1 MSLALRT
8 LIYEFP
14 RYLAAITA
22 LALSGLIVLFEVGVF
37 AGIIHSDL
45 AVSERSPAN
54 IVIMPA
60 KVASLVNS
68 NASLPSRVLPQIYL
82 NPDVVAVASSESND
96 GKWVNTPAA
105 GHKRVNTYV
114 NLWAVDTSPG
124 SVTLPTDYGD
134 DLRRA
139 LQEPGAV
146 AVDQTT
152 LATLGVKLGDSASLN
167 GHTVHVRAVLHNYG
181 AADQPNVAGSRDTL
195 YQVGLGPDADTTGPL
210 LVKIDDPTRAE
221 AVRDALNASAKGAYR
236 AWTSPD
242 FNAANEKAV
251 MSQQIIGILLTFS
264 LVIAILIGIGIT
276 SQTLRG
282 AILSNIREF
291 ASLRAL
297 GISMGSLRMI
307 VIELSAWVG
316 VAGLIVAMGL
326 TWLASKASAGV
337 GLPMALHPASIA
349 EVCAL
354 LMLIAIGSGAM
365 AMGILKRS
373 DPAELLR

>member
-45 AVSERSPAN
+45 ATTERSPADL
-54 IVIMPA
+54 IILPA
-60 KVASLVNS
+60 KMTSVVNS
-68 NASLPSRVLPQIYL
+68 NISLPSRILPQIYL
-82 NPDVVAVASSESND
+82 NPDVVAVASSENNG
-96 GKWVNTPAA
+96 GKWLNTPPK
-105 GHKRVNTYV
+105 GHKQVNTYV
-114 NLWAVDTSPG
+114 NLWAVDTTPG
-124 SVTLPTDYGD
+124 AVTLPTDYSD

-146 AVDQTT
+146 AIDVTT
-152 LATLGVKLGDSASLN
+152 LDTLGVKLGDSASLN
-167 GHTVHVRAVLHNYG
+167 GHTVYLRAVLHNYG
-181 AADQPNVAGSRDTL
+181 SADQPNVVGSRDTL
-195 YQVGLGPDADTTGPL
+195 YQVGLGPDAGSTSFL
-210 LVKIDDPTRAE
+210 LVKIANPDQAVE
-221 AVRDALNASAKGAYR
+221 VRDSLNAASHGAYR
-236 AWTSPD
+236 AWTAAD

-251 MSQQIIGILLTFS
+251 LGQQIIGILLSFS
-264 LVIAILIGIGIT
+264 LVIATLIGIGIT

-297 GISMGSLRMI
+297 GISMGSLRLI

-316 VAGLIVAMGL
+316 LVGLIVAVGL

-337 GLPMALHPASIA
+337 GLPMSLHPGSIA

-354 LMLIAIGSGAM
+354 LMVIAIGSGAM
-365 AMGILKRS
+365 AMGVLKQS
-373 DPAELLR
+373 DPADLLR

>member
-8 LIYEFP
+8 LIFEFP

-22 LALSGLIVLFEVGVF
+22 LAMSGLMVLFFVGVF

-45 AVSERSPAN
+45 ATSERSPADL
-54 IVIMPA
+54 IIMPA
-60 KVASLVNS
+60 KVTSVVNS
-68 NASLPSRVLPQIYL
+68 NISLPARILPQIYL
-82 NPDVVAVASSESND
+82 NPDVVAVASSEQND
-96 GKWVNTPAA
+96 GKWLNTPPK
-105 GHKRVNTYV
+105 GKKQVNTYV
-114 NLWAVDTSPG
+114 NLWAVDTNPG
-124 SVTLPTDYGD
+124 AVTLPTDYTD
-134 DLRRA
+134 DLRQA

-146 AVDQTT
+146 AVDATT
-152 LATLGVKLGDSASLN
+152 LDTLGVKRGDSASLN

-181 AADQPNVAGSRDTL
+181 SADQPNVVGSRETL
-195 YQVGLGPDADTTGPL
+195 YQVGLGPDAGTTGFL
-210 LVKIDDPTRAE
+210 LVKIIDPSRAVE
-221 AVRDALNASAKGAYR
+221 VRDALNAAARGTFR
-236 AWTSPD
+236 AWTTAD

-251 MSQQIIGILLTFS
+251 MGEQIIGILLAFMVV
-264 LVIAILIGIGIT
+264 LAILIGIGIT

-297 GISMGSLRMI
+297 GISLGSLRLI

-316 VAGLIVAMGL
+316 VVGLIAAGGL

-337 GLPMALHPASIA
+337 GLPLSLHPDQIA

-354 LMLIAIGSGAM
+354 LMVIAVGSGAM
-365 AMGILKRS
+365 AMGILKQS
-373 DPAELLR
+373 DPADLLR

>member
-1 MSLALRT
+1 MSLALAT
-8 LIYEFP
+8 LIHEFP

-45 AVSERSPAN
+45 AMSERSPAE

-60 KVASLVNS
+60 KMSSVVNS
-68 NASLPSRVLPQIYL
+68 NVSLPARVEPQIYM
-82 NPDVVAVASSESND
+82 NPDVMLVASSESNG
-96 GKWVNTPAA
+96 GKWLNTPKP
-105 GHKRVNTYV
+105 GHKQENLYV
-114 NLWAVDTSPG
+114 NLWAIDTTPG
-124 SVTLPTDYGD
+124 SVTLPVDYTD

-146 AVDQTT
+146 AVDASALDQ
-152 LATLGVKLGDSASLN
+152 LGVKLGDSASMN
-167 GHTVHVRAVLHNYG
+167 GHTVHVRAILHNYG
-181 AADQPNVAGSRDTL
+181 SADQPNVAGSRETL
-195 YQVGLGPDADTTGPL
+195 YEVGLGPDNGTTSFL
-210 LVKIDDPTRAE
+210 LVKLKDPARAE
-221 AVRDALNASAKGAYR
+221 AVRDALNATAHGAYR
-236 AWTSPD
+236 AWTTPD

-251 MSQQIIGILLTFS
+251 MGQQIIGILLTFS
-264 LVIAILIGIGIT
+264 LVIATLIGIGIT

-297 GISMGSLRMI
+297 GISMGSLRLI

-316 VAGLIVAMGL
+316 LVGLIAAGGL
-326 TWLASKASAGV
+326 AWLASKASAGV
-337 GLPMALHPASIA
+337 GLPMSLRPATIA

-365 AMGILKRS
+365 AMGVLKRS
-373 DPAELLR
+373 DPADLLR

>member
-22 LALSGLIVLFEVGVF
+22 LAMSGLMVLFFVGVF

-45 AVSERSPAN
+45 ATSERSPADL
-54 IVIMPA
+54 IIMPA
-60 KVASLVNS
+60 KMTSVVNT
-68 NASLPSRVLPQIYL
+68 NISLPSRILPQIYL

-96 GKWVNTPAA
+96 GKWLNTPPKGKKQVNTF
-105 GHKRVNTYV
+105 V
-114 NLWAVDTSPG
+114 NLWAVDTNPG
-124 SVTLPTDYGD
+124 AVTLPTDYTD
-134 DLRRA
+134 DLRQA

-146 AVDQTT
+146 AVDATT
-152 LATLGVKLGDSASLN
+152 LDTLGVKRGDSASLN
-167 GHTVHVRAVLHNYG
+167 GHTVYVRAVLHNYG
-181 AADQPNVAGSRDTL
+181 SADQPNVVGSRDTL
-195 YQVGLGPDADTTGPL
+195 YQVGLGPDTGTTGFL
-210 LVKIDDPTRAE
+210 LVKIIDPNRAVE
-221 AVRDALNASAKGAYR
+221 VRDALNAASRGTFR
-236 AWTSPD
+236 AWTAAD

-251 MSQQIIGILLTFS
+251 MGEQIIGILLAFMVV
-264 LVIAILIGIGIT
+264 LAVLIGIGIT

-297 GISMGSLRMI
+297 GISMGSLRLI

-316 VAGLIVAMGL
+316 LVGLVAAGGL

-337 GLPMALHPASIA
+337 GLPISLHPDQIA

-354 LMLIAIGSGAM
+354 LMVISIGSGAM
-365 AMGILKRS
+365 AMGILKQS
-373 DPAELLR
+373 DPADLLR

>member
-45 AVSERSPAN
+45 ATSERSPADL
-54 IVIMPA
+54 IIMPA
-60 KVASLVNS
+60 KMTSVVNS
-68 NASLPSRVLPQIYL
+68 NISLPARILPQIYL

-96 GKWVNTPAA
+96 GKWLNTPLK
-105 GHKRVNTYV
+105 GKKQVNTYV
-114 NLWAVDTSPG
+114 NLWAVDTTPG

-146 AVDQTT
+146 AVDATT
-152 LATLGVKLGDSASLN
+152 LDTLGVKRGDSASLN
-167 GHTVHVRAVLHNYG
+167 GHTVYVRAVLHNYG
-181 AADQPNVAGSRDTL
+181 SADQPNVVGSRDTL
-195 YQVGLGPDADTTGPL
+195 YQVGLGPDAGTTGFL
-210 LVKIDDPTRAE
+210 LVKIDDPNRAID
-221 AVRDALNASAKGAYR
+221 VRDALNAAAHGAYR
-236 AWTSPD
+236 AWTAPD

-251 MSQQIIGILLTFS
+251 MGQQIIGILLTFS
-264 LVIAILIGIGIT
+264 LVIATLIGIGIT

-297 GISMGSLRMI
+297 GISMGSLRLI

-316 VAGLIVAMGL
+316 LVGLIAAGGL
-326 TWLASKASAGV
+326 AWLASKASAGV
-337 GLPMALHPASIA
+337 GLPMSLRPATIA

-365 AMGILKRS
+365 AMGVLKRS
-373 DPAELLR
+373 DPADLLR

>member
-22 LALSGLIVLFEVGVF
+22 LAMSGLMVLFFVGVF

-45 AVSERSPAN
+45 ATSERSPADL
-54 IVIMPA
+54 IIMPA

-82 NPDVVAVASSESND
+82 NPDVVAVASTESNN
-96 GKWVNTPAA
+96 GKWINTPAKGA
-105 GHKRVNTYV
+105 KRVNVWV
-114 NLWAVDTSPG
+114 NLWAVDTAPG
-124 SVTLPTDYGD
+124 SVTLPTDYSD
-134 DLRRA
+134 DIRRT

-146 AVDQTT
+146 AIDATT
-152 LATLGVKLGDSASLN
+152 LDTLGVKLGDSASLN
-167 GHTVHVRAVLHNYG
+167 GHTVFVRAVLHNYG
-181 AADQPNVAGSRDTL
+181 SADQPNVAGSRDTL
-195 YQVGLGPDADTTGPL
+195 YQVGLGPDAGSTGPL
-210 LVKIDDPTRAE
+210 LVKIDDPARAE
-221 AVRDALNASAKGAYR
+221 DVRDALNAASHGAFR
-236 AWTSPD
+236 AWTAPD

-251 MSQQIIGILLTFS
+251 MGQQIIGILLGFS
-264 LVIAILIGIGIT
+264 VVLAILIGIGIT

-297 GISMGSLRMI
+297 GISLGSLRLI

-316 VAGLIVAMGL
+316 LVGLMVAVGL

-337 GLPMALHPASIA
+337 GLPLSLHPGQIA

-354 LMLIAIGSGAM
+354 LMVIAIGSGAM
-365 AMGILKRS
+365 AMGILKQS
-373 DPAELLR
+373 DPADLLR